1 VRHDPGFTVVVV
13 GVREGSPAVHL
24 IVGAERAAQAR
35 VQDQSMR
42 LGHLVCPRENLAG
55 ERFAGPDEVAQ

>member
-1 VRHDPGFTVVVV
+1 VV

-42 LGHLVCPRENLAG
+42 LGHPVCPRENLAG

>member
-1 VRHDPGFTVVVV
+1 MRHDPGFTVVVV

-42 LGHLVCPRENLAG
+42 LGHLVCPRENLAV
-55 ERFAGPDEVAQ
+55 ERFAGLDEVAQ

>member
-1 VRHDPGFTVVVV
+1 MRHDPGFTVVVV

-24 IVGAERAAQAR
+24 IGAERAAQVR

-42 LGHLVCPRENLAG
+42 LGHPVCPRENLAV

>member
-1 VRHDPGFTVVVV
+1 MRHDPGFTVVVV

-35 VQDQSMR
+35 GQDQSMR
-42 LGHLVCPRENLAG
+42 LGHPVCPREDLAV